1 MDQVAAP
8 AAPMAPAVQAARMD
22 HRPTVAQ
29 AWARRLVKVMRIVP
43 LRHLLLLRSD
53 GVRKR

>member
-8 AAPMAPAVQAARMD
+8 AAPADQMAALMD

-29 AWARRLVKVMRIVP
+29 AWVRRRVKVMQIAP